1 MVQLSNNINMLQAQI
16 MGTYNT
22 RPISDLIISDRPVG
36 PSKYVLLILVAMASL
51 FFAFFGVFVADF
63 MVSLRSRAKQR

>member
-1 MVQLSNNINMLQAQI
+1 MLQAQI

-36 PSKYVLLILVAMASL
+36 TSKFVLLILTAIGAF
-51 FFAFFGVFVADF
+51 FFAFFGVFAMDF
-63 MVSLRSRAKQR
+63 VVMIRKGRR